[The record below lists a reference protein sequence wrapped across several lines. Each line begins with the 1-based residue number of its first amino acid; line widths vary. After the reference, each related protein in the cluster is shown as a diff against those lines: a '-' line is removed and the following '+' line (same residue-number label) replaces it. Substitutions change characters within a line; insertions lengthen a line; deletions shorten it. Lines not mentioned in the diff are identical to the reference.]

1 MQEYKEE
8 KEEKGSEELNFADDD
23 FPYPSVE
30 ELIAAGKNI
39 TTSGPVFLKPEP
51 VFIEIED
58 SDHEQEKIY
67 GTDQFASST

>member
-1 MQEYKEE
+1 MLLITM
-8 KEEKGSEELNFADDD
+8 GIWTADY
-23 FPYPSVE
+23 FM
-30 ELIAAGKNI
+30 IG
-39 TTSGPVFLKPEP
+39 LKLDRVQ